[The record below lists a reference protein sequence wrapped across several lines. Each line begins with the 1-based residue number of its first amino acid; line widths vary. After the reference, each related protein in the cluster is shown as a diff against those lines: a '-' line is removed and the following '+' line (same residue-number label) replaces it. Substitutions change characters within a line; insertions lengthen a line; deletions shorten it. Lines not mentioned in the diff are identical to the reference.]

1 MEVLGLDKVDLFE
14 KSKRGFVK
22 RTLIPI
28 IVSNFRVIESIEYNH
43 FTEELEIFA
52 DDLHILLSEDECK
65 VKGKLKS
72 NKKEALKKI
81 KEYFKNYEKMLD
93 N

>member
-1 MEVLGLDKVDLFE
+1 MK
-14 KSKRGFVK
+14 
-22 RTLIPI
+22 T
-28 IVSNFRVIESIEYNH
+28 
-43 FTEELEIFA
+43 T
-52 DDLHILLSEDECK
+52 LSEDECK

>member
-52 DDLHILLSEDECK
+52 DDLHILLSEDTFMMWK
-65 VKGKLKS
+65 
-72 NKKEALKKI
+72 
-81 KEYFKNYEKMLD
+81 
-93 N
+93 